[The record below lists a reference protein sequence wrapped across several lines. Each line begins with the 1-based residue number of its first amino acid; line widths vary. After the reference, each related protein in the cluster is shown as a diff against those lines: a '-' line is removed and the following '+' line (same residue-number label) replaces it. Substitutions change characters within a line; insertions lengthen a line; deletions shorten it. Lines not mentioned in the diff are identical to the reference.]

1 MTSKIIPCQNV
12 WSLLTIPPYWTP
24 LIKNENSDIICCK
37 ILHSSFSQHLFKV
50 WLTIRGSSD
59 KLCAPTFLTGNTK
72 SFIRMDL
79 LCPVAE
85 AWSRACSSFQRC
97 SCSKEGTW
105 CQHPEDFL
113 FKTETVLSSLLL
125 WICSLFLGNNYCLIF
140 HFLHTMFCVSWSLE
154 LRERLLHQM
163 QSFFCFNPVYRLS
176 IALW

>member
-1 MTSKIIPCQNV
+1 MKFVKYPTLLDSINKEWKFRYHMLQNTT
-12 WSLLTIPPYWTP
+12 LLFLTTP
-24 LIKNENSDIICCK
+24 IQS
-37 ILHSSFSQHLFKV
+37 
-50 WLTIRGSSD
+50 LTIRGSSD